1 MVRRTL
7 VIVVFAVLALT
18 CAAQVPALGAGADG
32 ASRARRGA
40 TGTLTFLPAPHLVRF
55 GKTITVRGSLT
66 SAGAPVAGAAVLV
79 HRLGQ
84 TTGST
89 AVTNAQGLYQ
99 ATVTPRANATWA
111 ASAGEVQSD
120 AVLIQVRPRVT
131 LALSHSRSTSRLT
144 EYFSGSV
151 SPGHAGARMVVQRS
165 TASGWRTVASGRLD
179 AGSRYRIPWVLPH
192 RTADVQAA
200 GGPPGARRPRRG
212 HLAAGDVR
220 VVVTQG

>member
-7 VIVVFAVLALT
+7 VIVLFAVLALA

-40 TGTLTFLPAPHLVRF
+40 TGTLTFLPQLDLVRF

-66 SAGAPVAGAAVLV
+66 AGGAPVAGAAVLV

-84 TTGST
+84 TTGSA
-89 AVTNAQGLYQ
+89 AVTDAQGRYQ
-99 ATVTPRANATWA
+99 ATITPRANASWA

-120 AVLIQVRPRVT
+120 AVLIQVAPRVT
-131 LALSHSRSTSRLT
+131 LALSHSRSTSRLI
-144 EYFSGSV
+144 EYFRGSV
-151 SPGHAGARMVVQRS
+151 SPDHAGAAMVVQRS
-165 TASGWRTVASGRLD
+165 TASGWRKVASGRLD
-179 AGSRYRIPWVLPH
+179 AGSRYRISWVLPQRSATYRLRVVLPAH
-192 RTADVQAA
+192 ADHAHGTSQPAT
-200 GGPPGARRPRRG
+200 
-212 HLAAGDVR
+212 LR